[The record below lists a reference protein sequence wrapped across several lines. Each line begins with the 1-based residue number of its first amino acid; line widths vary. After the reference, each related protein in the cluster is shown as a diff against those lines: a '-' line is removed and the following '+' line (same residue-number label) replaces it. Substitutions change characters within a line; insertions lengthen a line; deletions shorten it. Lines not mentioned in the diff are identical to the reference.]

1 MWCAAHT
8 LQLAVLDGI
17 RNSRVNPVVDR
28 IQNVLKERHMSKI
41 NDIIKRRAKK
51 TLVIDTDTRWSST

>member
-17 RNSRVNPVVDR
+17 KNSRAKPVVDR

-51 TLVIDTDTRWSST
+51 TLVIDTDTRWGST